1 MSGFSVEWLDLRE
14 PADRAAR
21 AGELL
26 QLTRSWLQRFP
37 APVLLDLGAG
47 TGSTLRAVSST
58 RIATA
63 KWRLVDLDNELLGE
77 AVARHG
83 KTHPLQIYSQDL
95 NQVDQLPFAEVSL
108 VTASAFFDLA
118 SGAFCDAL
126 MDQLVERRI
135 GLYAALNYDG
145 ITHWSP
151 AHPLDESV
159 LAAFNRDQLRDKG
172 LGPAL
177 GPGGTEYLVRRL
189 HNAGFAVHTAE
200 SPWLLSGEQKT
211 MVENL
216 VEGIANAVAADPQIP
231 SEALQDWRLFR
242 LQSIGSGTCV
252 VGHQDLLALP
262 PG

>member
-14 PADRAAR
+14 PADSAAR
-21 AGELL
+21 DGELL
-26 QLTRSWLQRFP
+26 QLTRLWLQRFS

-47 TGSTLRAVSST
+47 TGSTLRAVSSAQ
-58 RIATA
+58 IAQA
-63 KWRLVDLDNELLGE
+63 KWRLVDLDNALLGE
-77 AVARHG
+77 ALARHS
-83 KTHPLQIYSQDL
+83 KTHPLAIYPQDL
-95 NQVDQLPFAEVSL
+95 NQVEQLPFAEVNL

-118 SGAFCDAL
+118 SAAFCDAL
-126 MDQLVERRI
+126 MDQLVEHRI

-145 ITHWSP
+145 ITRWSP
-151 AHPLDESV
+151 AHPLDEVV

-172 LGPAL
+172 MGPAL
-177 GPGGTEYLVRRL
+177 GPGATEYLARRL
-189 HNAGFAVHTAE
+189 RNAGFAVHTAQ
-200 SPWLLSGEQKT
+200 SPWRLSGEQKP

-216 VEGIANAVAADPQIP
+216 VEGIANAVAADPQIS